1 MLSILDYGLGNSNS
15 IRKSLTRIGVEA
27 KIISTGWELASAEKI
42 ILPGVGHF
50 SAGMKNLIERGL
62 VEPLQEQ
69 VIIRKKPILGLCLGM
84 QLMTQ
89 HSEEGDMHG
98 LGWFKAQTIR
108 FFESNGM
115 RVPHEG
121 WNSIELLKNN
131 PLLTDL
137 GVEPFFYFAHS
148 YFVKAAPEDVL
159 ANTSYGVEFASVIGK
174 ENIFGVQFHP
184 EKSHRKGLKLLSNF
198 ANL

>member
-1 MLSILDYGLGNSNS
+1 MLSILDYGLGNLNS

-108 FFESNGM
+108 FFESNEAFHEYADYFI
-115 RVPHEG
+115 RNKDRPHTLQEYVLD
-121 WNSIELLKNN
+121 SIVANEMKAGTDKELK
-131 PLLTDL
+131 
-137 GVEPFFYFAHS
+137 
-148 YFVKAAPEDVL
+148 
-159 ANTSYGVEFASVIGK
+159 
-174 ENIFGVQFHP
+174 
-184 EKSHRKGLKLLSNF
+184 
-198 ANL
+198 